1 MRYLSTSGFNNQN
14 FRFQK
19 KQLTSGLGSKPEIE
33 KLTGLGVGGILEH
46 VLFQLQKQLN
56 EAEDEAESNSDA
68 HNDEL
73 EMHAKLLKESKNSR
87 DALKR
92 LKNWLGENFNKPLI
106 RK

>member
-1 MRYLSTSGFNNQN
+1 MTIGKTNSTVSHFTIRIKYLF
-14 FRFQK
+14 K
-19 KQLTSGLGSKPEIE
+19 
-33 KLTGLGVGGILEH
+33 
-46 VLFQLQKQLN
+46 LQKQLN